1 MISIIITDSV
11 CKWMLIGFY
20 GPPYRAKRHA
30 TWENLH
36 AFLET
41 VEGPWVCLGDFN
53 VVLDD
58 FAKEGGRVDSSL
70 QREINLGTLII

>member
-11 CKWMLIGFY
+11 CKWTLIGFY
-20 GPPYRAKRHA
+20 GSPNRAKRRA
-30 TWENLH
+30 AWENLH

-41 VEGPWVCLGDFN
+41 IEGPWVCLGDFN

-58 FAKEGGRVDSSL
+58 FDKEGGRVDSSL
-70 QREINLGTLII
+70 